1 MSDPKPQLPV
11 LLTEDY
17 PHVITEE
24 SQLFRVKYASTITN
38 KEPNY
43 YLDSNGDWFEGKFTK
58 ILKRTSLIKRWLWY
72 DDVITVD
79 VTFHKL
85 DQPPMTDQKFERYL
99 MEATLTVSWRDNTG
113 YPRGSKEYTKL
124 VRAEFRQCASASD
137 IIQWLIKYD
146 ITMKPWD
153 KWR

>member
-1 MSDPKPQLPV
+1 MDNLPLLPV

-17 PHVITEE
+17 PHVITDE
-24 SQLFRVKYASTITN
+24 SQLCRVQYASTITN

-58 ILKRTSLIKRWLWY
+58 ILRRTSLVKRWLWY

-79 VTFHKL
+79 MTFPKL
-85 DQPPMTDQKFERYL
+85 DQEPMTDQKLKRYL
-99 MEATLTVSWRDNTG
+99 LEASSTVTFRDNTG
-113 YPRGSKEYTKL
+113 FPRGSKEYTKL
-124 VRAEFRQCASASD
+124 VRAEFRTCESTAEV
-137 IIQWLIKYD
+137 IQWLIKYK

-153 KWR
+153 RWR